1 MLDSNHD
8 ELKAI
13 ASCKA
18 VSLVAGD
25 PQAAGGGADNHHRTT
40 SGGSGGDIK
49 LESEVEIKSYQ
60 QDWKNMPTHLNYRH
74 DDNSLQ
80 QLVRVFCALELRD
93 EYNL

>member
-8 ELKAI
+8 ELKSI

-25 PQAAGGGADNHHRTT
+25 PQAAGDRAGVCASSTN
-40 SGGSGGDIK
+40 GDQPSIK
-49 LESEVEIKSYQ
+49 MENEVDIKSYQ
-60 QDWKNMPTHLNYRH
+60 QDWKNLPQHLNYQRH

-80 QLVRVFCALELRD
+80 QLV
-93 EYNL
+93 